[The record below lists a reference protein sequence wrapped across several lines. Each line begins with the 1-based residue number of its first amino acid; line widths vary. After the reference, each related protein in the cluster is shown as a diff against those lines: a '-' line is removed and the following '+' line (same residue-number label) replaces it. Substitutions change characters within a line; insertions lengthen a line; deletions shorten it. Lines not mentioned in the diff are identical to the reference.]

1 MLGQA
6 EHLEQPLLEQEARV
20 TRVQIAERMEQSLRL
35 SRERLEDPWV
45 TVTEQE
51 RAIIRRTAKSMN
63 RTPSDLCRLAVMGI
77 LEQMR
82 TGRRL
87 APSAPGGRQDD
98 QA

>member
-1 MLGQA
+1 MQ
-6 EHLEQPLLEQEARV
+6 QQQDQERPYTVAFR
-20 TRVQIAERMEQSLRL
+20 
-35 SRERLEDPWV
+35 
-45 TVTEQE
+45 VTEQE